1 MRIAVIHI
9 GQETN
14 DFNPLP
20 TTLDDFRAFGLY
32 EGPEILERM
41 KGAGQVGGCVDTVAA
56 SRLNVEWV
64 PIVSAWAMAGGRI
77 TTEAR
82 MFFEERIGTGLR
94 NAGPLD
100 ALAAHLHG
108 AAAAEGVDD
117 VEGAQ
122 LAICRAVL
130 GPDVPIVLSLDHH
143 ANITH
148 QMMTHATAIVG
159 HRTQPHDIYDTGRL
173 AGDMLVRILRDKVKP
188 AMAWR
193 KLRLVTHQ
201 EQFLTSKGPM
211 KVWFDRARAME
222 AADPR
227 VLHVGNY
234 PMQPWLDVAEG
245 GWATLVVT
253 DGDRALAERLA
264 EESAEL
270 AWSMRAEFMR
280 KDAVAVDDA
289 VRRADRAAKG
299 VVVLSDTGDTVFGG
313 TAGDS
318 NLILEAILRLG
329 IRSRALMPLIEP
341 RTVAALVAAG
351 EGAEAT
357 LPVGGSISTG
367 FFTPLTVTGRV
378 RKIADGRV
386 KVPVFQ
392 QPEFDQGRTVIFEV
406 GPATLMV
413 SERGGSAGNVPDVYR
428 WFGIEP
434 ADYKMAVLKT
444 ASNFQFFG
452 PITSEV
458 IRVDTRGPGQS
469 DVAGLP
475 WRRVPRPIY
484 PMEEPTS
491 WRG

>member
-1 MRIAVIHI
+1 
-9 GQETN
+9 
-14 DFNPLP
+14 
-20 TTLDDFRAFGLY
+20 
-32 EGPEILERM
+32 
-41 KGAGQVGGCVDTVAA
+41 
-56 SRLNVEWV
+56 
-64 PIVSAWAMAGGRI
+64 
-77 TTEAR
+77 
-82 MFFEERIGTGLR
+82 
-94 NAGPLD
+94 
-100 ALAAHLHG
+100 
-108 AAAAEGVDD
+108 
-117 VEGAQ
+117 
-122 LAICRAVL
+122 
-130 GPDVPIVLSLDHH
+130 VPIVLSLDHH

-280 KDAVAVDDA
+280 KDAVGTADRIV
-289 VRRADRAAKG
+289 DRAAKG

-351 EGAEAT
+351 G
-357 LPVGGSISTG
+357 
-367 FFTPLTVTGRV
+367 
-378 RKIADGRV
+378 
-386 KVPVFQ
+386 
-392 QPEFDQGRTVIFEV
+392 
-406 GPATLMV
+406 
-413 SERGGSAGNVPDVYR
+413 
-428 WFGIEP
+428 
-434 ADYKMAVLKT
+434 
-444 ASNFQFFG
+444 
-452 PITSEV
+452 
-458 IRVDTRGPGQS
+458 
-469 DVAGLP
+469 
-475 WRRVPRPIY
+475 VPRRCCRSAAASRPG
-484 PMEEPTS
+484 S
-491 WRG
+491 SRR